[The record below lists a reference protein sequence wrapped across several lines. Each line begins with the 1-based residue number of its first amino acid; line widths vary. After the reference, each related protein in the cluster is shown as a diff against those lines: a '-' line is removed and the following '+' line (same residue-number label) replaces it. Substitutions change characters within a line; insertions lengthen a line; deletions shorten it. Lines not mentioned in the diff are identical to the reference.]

1 MAKRKR
7 NKRSKMSGVKRR
19 RHSVGAID
27 FTNILSV
34 VAGAVAGGM
43 VNKLIP
49 TDSKIDPRIVSGG
62 KVALGIALPMLSKS
76 GSTKNILAGVGSGMV
91 AVGSV
96 ELLKGLA
103 PAMFAGI
110 GEDEFVSVSLDGI
123 GESVLAESVLAED
136 VLSGDISVVNGDI
149 SVVNGDYDDED
160 LDEYMY

>member
-1 MAKRKR
+1 MAKRKK
-7 NKRSKMSGVKRR
+7 NKVKRSTRRSRMSGMG
-19 RHSVGAID
+19 SVD

-49 TDSKIDPRIVSGG
+49 ADSKIDPRIVSGG
-62 KVALGIALPMLSKS
+62 KVALGVALPMLSKS
-76 GSTKNILAGVGSGMV
+76 GSTKNILAGVGSGMI

-103 PAMFAGI
+103 PAMFSGI

-123 GESVLAESVLAED
+123 GEDILAENILAED
-136 VLSGDISVVNGDI
+136 ILAGDIDVINGDIDVVNGDDFDE
-149 SVVNGDYDDED
+149 DYD
-160 LDEYMY
+160 Y

>member
-62 KVALGIALPMLSKS
+62 KVDLGIALPMLSKS
-76 GSTKNILAGVGSGMV
+76 GSTKNILAGVGSGMI

-96 ELLKGLA
+96 ELLKALV
-103 PAMFAGI
+103 PNMMSGI

-123 GESVLAESVLAED
+123 GESVLAED
-136 VLSGDISVVNGDI
+136 VLSGDIDVINGDI
-149 SVVNGDYDDED
+149 DVINGDDED
-160 LDEYMY
+160 YEDYM

>member
-1 MAKRKR
+1 MAKRKKHKA
-7 NKRSKMSGVKRR
+7 KRVHRRSRMSGI
-19 RHSVGAID
+19 GAVD

-49 TDSKIDPRIVSGG
+49 ADSKIDPRIVSGG
-62 KVALGIALPMLSKS
+62 KVALGVALPMLSKS
-76 GSTKNILAGVGSGMV
+76 GSTKNILAGVGSGMI
-91 AVGSV
+91 AIGSV

-136 VLSGDISVVNGDI
+136 VLSGDIDVINGDIDVVNGDDFDE
-149 SVVNGDYDDED
+149 DYD
-160 LDEYMY
+160 Y

>member
-1 MAKRKR
+1 MAKRKKHR
-7 NKRSKMSGVKRR
+7 VKRSTRRSRMSGI
-19 RHSVGAID
+19 GAVD

-49 TDSKIDPRIVSGG
+49 ADSKIDPRIVSGG
-62 KVALGIALPMLSKS
+62 KVALGVALPMLSKS
-76 GSTKNILAGVGSGMV
+76 GSTKNILAGVGSGMI

-103 PAMFAGI
+103 PAMFSGI

-123 GESVLAESVLAED
+123 GESVLAED
-136 VLSGDISVVNGDI
+136 VLSGDIDVVNGDI
-149 SVVNGDYDDED
+149 DVVNGDIDVINGDDFDED
-160 LDEYMY
+160 YDY

>member
-76 GSTKNILAGVGSGMV
+76 GSNKNILAGVGSGMI

-96 ELLKGLA
+96 ELLKALV
-103 PAMFAGI
+103 PNMMSGI

-123 GESVLAESVLAED
+123 GESVLAED
-136 VLSGDISVVNGDI
+136 VLSGDIDVINGDI
-149 SVVNGDYDDED
+149 DVINGDDED
-160 LDEYMY
+160 YEDYM

>member
-76 GSTKNILAGVGSGMV
+76 GSTKNILAGVGSGMI

-96 ELLKGLA
+96 ELLKALV
-103 PAMFAGI
+103 PNMMSGI

-123 GESVLAESVLAED
+123 GESVLAED
-136 VLSGDISVVNGDI
+136 VLSGDIDVINVDIDVING
-149 SVVNGDYDDED
+149 DDED
-160 LDEYMY
+160 YEDYM

>member
-49 TDSKIDPRIVSGG
+49 ADSKIDPRIVSGG
-62 KVALGIALPMLSKS
+62 KVALGVALPMLAKS
-76 GSTKNILAGVGSGMV
+76 GSTKNMLAGVGSGMI

-96 ELLKGLA
+96 ELLKALV
-103 PAMFAGI
+103 PTMMSGI

-123 GESVLAESVLAED
+123 GESVLAED
-136 VLSGDISVVNGDI
+136 VLSGDIDVINGDI
-149 SVVNGDYDDED
+149 DVINGDEED
-160 LDEYMY
+160 YEDYM

>member
-7 NKRSKMSGVKRR
+7 NKSKMRR
-19 RHSVGAID
+19 RSRVSGMGAVD

-49 TDSKIDPRIVSGG
+49 ADSKIDPRIVSGG
-62 KVALGIALPMLSKS
+62 KVALGIALPMFSKS

-103 PAMFAGI
+103 PTMFAGI

-123 GESVLAESVLAED
+123 GEDILAENILAENVLA
-136 VLSGDISVVNGDI
+136 GDIDVVNGDI
-149 SVVNGDYDDED
+149 DVVNGDDYDED
-160 LDEYMY
+160 FDY